1 MNEEFDWYQIKYLES
16 TQNLIDLIQQ
26 RSRITISSSVAVDIA
41 VNLQQGRA
49 FFEQSEEAALE
60 IKPLLLFYGMLAFA
74 RAVIIS
80 RLNVALDMLVP
91 RHGLSDP
98 TTLNNSLA
106 SLEVKVQLKG
116 TFPELIDSTREL
128 EKVIVYHRDKFT
140 ETRLPH
146 PPDYSSALN
155 GKTLTIKE
163 ILARISGLGNLYV
176 ETFGDVQKVI
186 ECGVFELD
194 DCCKTTRLIV
204 VDRSNASDRAS
215 IQRKITTLRTRYPFL
230 NQWAIMDAR
239 KNGRITFC
247 SWPRN
252 ELTEFSADSSR
263 EDFLDI
269 VWHQPTP
276 IRYDCLTDPRPRVP
290 PIYGNLL
297 DKETKIII
305 EPVHGVHVS
314 EFALY
319 YAGMYLLSSLVRY
332 RPTIWANAIARRPL
346 GSLPPDDRPLAVIE
360 HFLQLAAKRFPRMTV
375 NAIRKPD

>member
-1 MNEEFDWYQIKYLES
+1 MNEKFDWYQIKYLES
-16 TQNLIDLIQQ
+16 TQNLTDLIRE
-26 RSRITISSSVAVDIA
+26 RSQITISSSVALDIT

-80 RLNVALDMLVP
+80 RRNVAHDSLVP
-91 RHGLSDP
+91 KHGLSDP

-106 SLEVKVQLKG
+106 SLEVKVQLNG

-155 GKTLTIKE
+155 GKTLTLKE

-176 ETFGDVQKVI
+176 ETFGDVPKVI
-186 ECGVFELD
+186 QCGFFELD
-194 DCCKTTRLIV
+194 NDCKTTRLSV
-204 VDRSNASDRAS
+204 VDHSNASDRAS
-215 IQRKITTLRTRYPFL
+215 IQRKITTLRTRFPFL
-230 NQWAIMDAR
+230 NQWAIMEAM
-239 KNGRITFC
+239 KNGRVTFC
-247 SWPRN
+247 TWPRN
-252 ELTEFSADSSR
+252 ELTEFSADSLN
-263 EDFLDI
+263 EDSLYLF
-269 VWHQPTP
+269 WHQPEP
-276 IRYDCLTDPRPRVP
+276 IQYDCLTDPRPRTP

-297 DKETKIII
+297 DSNPIII
-305 EPVHGVHVS
+305 EPVHGAHVS
-314 EFALY
+314 EFSLY

-346 GSLPPDDRPLAVIE
+346 GSLPPDDKPLAVIE
-360 HFLQLAAKRFPRMTV
+360 HFLQLASQRFPRMTV
-375 NAIRKPD
+375 NAIREPD